1 MKPVWLFL
9 GRLTF
14 LLFRPLKGIVFK
26 HPYFQ
31 APRVRVALKAPDGE
45 VLVVRTWLG
54 LQRWSL
60 PGGGID
66 KGESEKDAAV
76 REVHEETGVQIR
88 AEDLVFLG
96 EVQMDEAPHVTLKIY
111 EAQVASKQL
120 PKLSLFHRLEITDRR
135 WWSGGVSENTGS
147 SLQWYLDRTSR
158 ENLR

>member
-54 LQRWSL
+54 LLRWSL
-60 PGGGID
+60 PGGGVD
-66 KGESEKDAAV
+66 KSGYQ
-76 REVHEETGVQIR
+76 EEADGRQDMGRVEQMPQ
-88 AEDLVFLG
+88 LG
-96 EVQMDEAPHVTLKIY
+96 
-111 EAQVASKQL
+111 
-120 PKLSLFHRLEITDRR
+120 
-135 WWSGGVSENTGS
+135 SGGARLGS
-147 SLQWYLDRTSR
+147 ALD
-158 ENLR
+158 